1 MELTFL
7 GTSAGVP
14 TRTRNMTSIVLNLQ
28 QPTAAEVWLFDCGE
42 GTQHQFLHTAL
53 HPGKLNKIFITH
65 LHGDH
70 LFGLPGLLCS
80 RSMQGNSL
88 PLTLYG
94 PKGLREFVEVALR
107 LSGSWTDYPLDIVE
121 IAPGLILDDA
131 GYRVTAWPLNHPV
144 ECYGYRIEEHDKPG
158 TLDAARLIADGVP
171 SGPLFQQLKQGLS
184 VELADGRIVDG
195 RRYLGPTTPGKK
207 LAIFGDTAPCAAAL
221 ELAQGVDVM
230 IHETTLEQAMAEKA
244 NARGHSSS
252 QQAAAL
258 ARDAGVGTFIATH
271 FSSRYDL
278 QGCQRLL
285 AECREIFPQTL
296 LAEDFMV
303 YPIR

>member
-121 IAPGLILDDA
+121 VGPGLIFDEA

-158 TLDAARLIADGVP
+158 ALDAARLIADGVP

-207 LAIFGDTAPCAAAL
+207 LAIFGDTAPCEAAL
-221 ELAQGVDVM
+221 ELARGVDVM
-230 IHETTLEQAMAEKA
+230 VHETTLEQAMAKKA

-258 ARDAGVGTFIATH
+258 ARDANVGTFIATH
-271 FSSRYDL
+271 FSSRYDP
-278 QGCQRLL
+278 QGCLRLL

-303 YPIR
+303 YPIG